1 MYIYVYIYHIMYK
14 LICISYIQNV
24 FIHTCMYL
32 YIHVCIYV
40 YLYIILFFYSYI
52 FVLIFSLF
60 DVLQKRPFPSEIHG
74 VSWLGCQD
82 WNQEQLDG

>member
-1 MYIYVYIYHIMYK
+1 MYK

-24 FIHTCMYL
+24 FIYTCMYL
-32 YIHVCIYV
+32 CIFIYNS
-40 YLYIILFFYSYI
+40 IFYSYI

>member
-1 MYIYVYIYHIMYK
+1 MYILYTK
-14 LICISYIQNV
+14 C
-24 FIHTCMYL
+24 FL
-32 YIHVCIYV
+32 YIHVCIYI
-40 YLYIILFFYSYI
+40 YIYFFIFSSYIYIYI